1 VLGGLLGGKAG
12 IVNFHMGDA
21 KNPFQTL
28 YDMVEKSELSFAQF
42 LPTHCNR
49 NDDIFEDA
57 KKYGKKG
64 SDGSE
69 ARIGRVLNGFTFLS
83 TLQT

>member
-1 VLGGLLGGKAG
+1 LVALKVHDLRNALKISKRRG
-12 IVNFHMGDA
+12 IV
-21 KNPFQTL
+21 
-28 YDMVEKSELSFAQF
+28 
-42 LPTHCNR
+42 
-49 NDDIFEDA
+49 